1 MNKRKNNLMLTF
13 SFQSA
18 YASVRIPSEVK
29 ALLFAL
35 QLRDPDLSQLMRL
48 DDDGW
53 TKLLSYCD
61 VAHLTLTV
69 AQLPAGCMPH
79 WVAKRLNGN
88 LADNALRFER
98 VKATYRE
105 ARAALDRASVEH
117 LVIKGFAQSPDYVAD
132 PRLRAQSDIDVLCLP
147 KCIETASKAL
157 QSIGYRPSD
166 AEPSYVLADHAPTL
180 VRIGNW
186 TWRGNSFDPEMPLS
200 LELHFCLWNEPV
212 SQTPMPEVRAFW
224 ERRSHR
230 ELDGLVFPSLSG
242 ADQLAYM
249 TLHILRNLF
258 LRAWIIHH
266 VRELAVFL
274 NNHADDDAFWHSWS
288 KIHSSRMRSIQAIAF
303 YYARAWFNCRLHPMA
318 AHEIDTLPANRR
330 SWLDCFCGSALES
343 MFRLNKDFM
352 WLQLTL
358 VPTMAGKWK
367 ILRRAFFPARIA
379 RIGVLPIRIENRRI
393 VPSRAASH
401 WQQYIAY
408 LYSRTFAYARSNM
421 ATLARGFGWYVS
433 RVVFS
438 AEAGMRKGS
447 KDPGKGSTDFGLA
460 GERLDDVH
468 PF

>member
-1 MNKRKNNLMLTF
+1 MLTF

-18 YASVRIPSEVK
+18 YASARIPSEVK

-35 QLRDPDLSQLMRL
+35 QLRDPDLSQLVRL

-53 TKLLSYCD
+53 TRLLSYCD
-61 VAHLTLTV
+61 VAHLTLSV
-69 AQLPAGCMPH
+69 AQLPASCMPH
-79 WVAKRLNGN
+79 WVSKRLNGN

-105 ARAALDRASVEH
+105 ACAALDRAGIEH
-117 LVIKGFAQSPDYVAD
+117 LVIKGFSQSPDYVAD
-132 PRLRAQSDIDVLCLP
+132 PRLRAQSDIDILCLP
-147 KCIETASKAL
+147 ECIETASKAM

-186 TWRGNSFDPEMPLS
+186 MWKGNSFDPEMPLS

-212 SQTPMPEVRAFW
+212 SQIPMPEVSAFW
-224 ERRSHR
+224 ERRSYR
-230 ELDGLVFPSLSG
+230 DLDGLAFPSLSR

-274 NNHADDDAFWHSWS
+274 HNHADDDMFWHNWN

-303 YYARAWFNCRLHPMA
+303 YYAHAWFSGRLHPVVA
-318 AHEIDTLPANRR
+318 REIDGLPANLRG
-330 SWLDCFCGSALES
+330 WLDRFCGSALES
-343 MFRLNKDFM
+343 MFRLNKDFV
-352 WLQLTL
+352 WLQLML
-358 VPTMAGKWK
+358 VPTMAGKLM
-367 ILRRAFFPARIA
+367 ILRRAFLPARIA
-379 RIGVLPIRIENRRI
+379 RIGALPIRIENREL
-393 VPSRAASH
+393 VPSREARR

-408 LYSRTFAYARSNM
+408 LYSRTLVYARTNM
-421 ATLARGFGWYVS
+421 TTLARGFRWYVS
-433 RVVFS
+433 RMVLSS
-438 AEAGMRKGS
+438 AVGVRNAS
-447 KDPGKGSTDFGLA
+447 KYPGKRRAEFGLA
-460 GERLDDVH
+460 SERLDDVRLL
-468 PF
+468 

>member
-1 MNKRKNNLMLTF
+1 
-13 SFQSA
+13 
-18 YASVRIPSEVK
+18 
-29 ALLFAL
+29 
-35 QLRDPDLSQLMRL
+35 
-48 DDDGW
+48 
-53 TKLLSYCD
+53 
-61 VAHLTLTV
+61 
-69 AQLPAGCMPH
+69 
-79 WVAKRLNGN
+79 
-88 LADNALRFER
+88 
-98 VKATYRE
+98 
-105 ARAALDRASVEH
+105 
-117 LVIKGFAQSPDYVAD
+117 
-132 PRLRAQSDIDVLCLP
+132 
-147 KCIETASKAL
+147 
-157 QSIGYRPSD
+157 
-166 AEPSYVLADHAPTL
+166 
-180 VRIGNW
+180 
-186 TWRGNSFDPEMPLS
+186 MPLS

-242 ADQLAYM
+242 VDQLAYM

-379 RIGVLPIRIENRRI
+379 RIGVLPIRIEKQTNCSFARGEPLAAIHRI
-393 VPSRAASH
+393 PLLANFRVRPLEHGHA
-401 WQQYIAY
+401 
-408 LYSRTFAYARSNM
+408 RTR
-421 ATLARGFGWYVS
+421 LWLVRIARGFLS
-433 RVVFS
+433 RGGYAQRFQRS
-438 AEAGMRKGS
+438 R
-447 KDPGKGSTDFGLA
+447 
-460 GERLDDVH
+460 
-468 PF
+468 